1 MQKFSD
7 YFTSAFDK
15 WKEKEETGETIIIA
29 RREATEEMLNDL
41 AEKVEA
47 QSERIKEL
55 GNLTLNLK

>member
-15 WKEKEETGETIIIA
+15 WKVQEETGETIIIA